1 MVLLQCAPHQLF
13 VCTTLNAGI
22 GKLVWKH
29 RHLKHRGED
38 RELLDPQPLTLNCGS
53 ENNLNLTAVMS
64 GLPSSQHTHDL
75 TELCSRYD
83 EDDV

>member
-22 GKLVWKH
+22 GKLIWKH

-38 RELLDPQPLTLNCGS
+38 RELQNPYPLSLIIVIGLDGMHFIHGC
-53 ENNLNLTAVMS
+53 AVCYLS
-64 GLPSSQHTHDL
+64 KVRLSISKLSYLSLP
-75 TELCSRYD
+75 
-83 EDDV
+83 